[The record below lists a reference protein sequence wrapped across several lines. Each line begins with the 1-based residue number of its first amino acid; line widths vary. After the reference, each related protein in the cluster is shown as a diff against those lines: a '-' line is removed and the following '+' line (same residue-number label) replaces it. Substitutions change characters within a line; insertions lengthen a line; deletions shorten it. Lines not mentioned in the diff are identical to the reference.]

1 MRRGMLA
8 ILVGAAVL
16 GLPASAMATSS
27 HGKHKPKPPTFK
39 PGIYKAKFGTS
50 QFNITLKAGTCA
62 PVPGQPKSPLKLC
75 VALPVSP
82 SVACTVPVLV
92 ENPIGSFVAPVQLP
106 TSGKI
111 TEQAPVAPFALAP
124 GAAPSTGQSTF
135 SVTFTKKGTASG
147 SLAENLTLSFGTETA
162 ACAASASFTANLA

>member
-8 ILVGAAVL
+8 VLVGVAVV

-27 HGKHKPKPPTFK
+27 HGKPKPKPPTFK
-39 PGIYKAKFGTS
+39 PGTYKAKSGTS

-82 SVACTVPVLV
+82 PVACTVPVNV

-106 TSGKI
+106 TSGKV
-111 TEQAPVAPFALAP
+111 TEQAPIVPFALVP
-124 GAAPSTGQSTF
+124 GAPPSTGQSTF

-147 SLAENLTLSFGTETA
+147 SLAETLALSFGTEMIPCTA
-162 ACAASASFTANLA
+162 GASFTANLA